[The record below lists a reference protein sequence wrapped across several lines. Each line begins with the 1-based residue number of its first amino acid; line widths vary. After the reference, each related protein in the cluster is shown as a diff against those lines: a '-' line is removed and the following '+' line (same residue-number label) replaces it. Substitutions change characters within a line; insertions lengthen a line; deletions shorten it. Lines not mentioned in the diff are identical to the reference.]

1 MIDNEFAWRTSS
13 YSGNAEASECVE
25 VAACASVTGVRDTKD
40 GGRGNLT
47 VPNRSWP
54 AFLSAIKCPHCTS

>member
-1 MIDNEFAWRTSS
+1 M
-13 YSGNAEASECVE
+13 SECVE

-40 GGRGNLT
+40 RGRGNLT